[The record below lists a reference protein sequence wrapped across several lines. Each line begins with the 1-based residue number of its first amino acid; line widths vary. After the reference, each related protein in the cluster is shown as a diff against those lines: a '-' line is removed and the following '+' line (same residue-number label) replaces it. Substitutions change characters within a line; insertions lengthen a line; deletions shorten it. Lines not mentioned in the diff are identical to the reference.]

1 MIDEDRN
8 TEEEDL
14 GREDLLT
21 VIDRSCSYMI
31 CKQDG
36 SNLETKSKRLPSVE
50 RGRYQREEELITERP
65 LCTRFEQPRIS
76 PTLEIAGNRSADRSS
91 RRDLSSKLTAAG
103 EMNSSEVMFA
113 DYCCS
118 S

>member
-1 MIDEDRN
+1 M
-8 TEEEDL
+8 
-14 GREDLLT
+14 DLLT

-50 RGRYQREEELITERP
+50 RGRYQSEEELITERP

-91 RRDLSSKLTAAG
+91 HRDLSSKLTAAG